1 MRAIVMATHPSH
13 SLRRIVPLCI
23 GALFAVATPA
33 LVAADPGAKKAASAT
48 PRVNDGDAP
57 GKPGAA
63 PKPPVAVAEVSSQ
76 AKAAQ
81 IQNVPDL
88 LRKDI
93 EAELSTLD
101 WSKAKTRRRYLI
113 SATVVELG
121 SQPAGPRAVQSS
133 CVVSATVRDAERGN
147 VVLVL
152 QGKARVDEAS
162 SASAAERALLSAA
175 ARSAIAK
182 VPEALAA
189 AE

>member
-13 SLRRIVPLCI
+13 SLRRILPLCI
-23 GALFAVATPA
+23 GALFAVAAPA
-33 LVAADPGAKKAASAT
+33 LVAADPGAKKAASA
-48 PRVNDGDAP
+48 P
-57 GKPGAA
+57 
-63 PKPPVAVAEVSSQ
+63 PPVAVAEVSSQ

-81 IQNVPDL
+81 LQNVPDL
-88 LRKDI
+88 LRKDL

-147 VVLVL
+147 VLIVL